1 MQWSEEYSLQM
12 LSYKPFSSHK
22 QRNQIL
28 QMSESKF
35 HIIFVHSSHIS
46 QSAILL
52 QATL

>member
-12 LSYKPFSSHK
+12 YNPFSSHK
-22 QRNQIL
+22 QPNPII

>member
-12 LSYKPFSSHK
+12 LRYNPLSSHK
-22 QRNQIL
+22 QPNPIL

-46 QSAILL
+46 QSAI
-52 QATL
+52 